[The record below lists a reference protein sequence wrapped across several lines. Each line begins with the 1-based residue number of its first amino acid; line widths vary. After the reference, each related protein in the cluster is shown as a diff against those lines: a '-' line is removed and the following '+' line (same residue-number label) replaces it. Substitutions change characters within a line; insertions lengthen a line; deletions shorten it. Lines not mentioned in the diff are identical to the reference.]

1 MNLCT
6 SDSTKCFDKEYRDF
20 SYSQLETVLGMKD
33 TSKADFITYWSKA
46 VADEFKLE
54 ASDIEASY
62 SDGQTD
68 QDLRAMWKYAAGK
81 GVHATPTAFVNG
93 AYLDSVPFSVA
104 GWLALLTE
112 VHHS

>member
-1 MNLCT
+1 
-6 SDSTKCFDKEYRDF
+6 
-20 SYSQLETVLGMKD
+20 MKD

-62 SDGQTD
+62 AGGEGAPTSQTD
-68 QDLRAMWKYAAGK
+68 IDLRAMWKYAAGK

-93 AYLDSVPFSVA
+93 AYIDSVPFSVE

-112 VHHS
+112 VHHSQYKPSDHFIPNIYQE